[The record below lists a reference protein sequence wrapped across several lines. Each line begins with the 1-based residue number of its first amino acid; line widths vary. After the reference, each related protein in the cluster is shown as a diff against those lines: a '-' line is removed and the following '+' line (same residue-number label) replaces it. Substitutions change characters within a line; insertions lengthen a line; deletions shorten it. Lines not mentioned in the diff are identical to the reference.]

1 MVVRAF
7 ADDIGLVVANLSEAL
22 PVLEHIFKD
31 LQDIAELSLN
41 MPRCVLIP
49 LWRVDPDT
57 LRQDLQ
63 LQCSFWAATSIQ
75 GSGKYLGFHI
85 GPLAGSMSWEAPLQK
100 YLKAAK
106 EWGALGLGLHLS
118 TLAYGIYILPVLSFV
133 AQLSNPPDKAW
144 EIERKALS
152 LMVPGGYK
160 WILPEDLFRL
170 KANFGQAASFPS
182 LKMLVQAAQKRVQV
196 FENSCFGGL
205 RLEEKSREMGAALQ
219 QHLNGRYVAWQGWF
233 SNSPVQILRTNALQL
248 DQLGLTTGVLMNE
261 ACGPVR
267 EGESAGDNAARA
279 KKIFQCTVR
288 KRLFAMVSWGKVPG
302 SHIICIFRKHG
313 PKHRL
318 PTVTKTQYVYVADVL
333 SQIRQP

>member
-1 MVVRAF
+1 MLRT
-7 ADDIGLVVANLSEAL
+7 LVVVYIESVVFWGGL
-22 PVLEHIFKD
+22 HIRQEMVYTSND
-31 LQDIAELSLN
+31 
-41 MPRCVLIP
+41 IP
-49 LWRVDPDT
+49 LWRADADT

-63 LQCSFWAATSIQ
+63 LQFPFWAATSIQ

-106 EWGALGLGLHLS
+106 DWGALGLGLHLS

-182 LKMLVQAAQKRVQV
+182 LKMLVQAA
-196 FENSCFGGL
+196 L
-205 RLEEKSREMGAALQ
+205 
-219 QHLNGRYVAWQGWF
+219 VA
-233 SNSPVQILRTNALQL
+233 SST
-248 DQLGLTTGVLMNE
+248 
-261 ACGPVR
+261 
-267 EGESAGDNAARA
+267 
-279 KKIFQCTVR
+279 
-288 KRLFAMVSWGKVPG
+288 
-302 SHIICIFRKHG
+302 
-313 PKHRL
+313 
-318 PTVTKTQYVYVADVL
+318 
-333 SQIRQP
+333 